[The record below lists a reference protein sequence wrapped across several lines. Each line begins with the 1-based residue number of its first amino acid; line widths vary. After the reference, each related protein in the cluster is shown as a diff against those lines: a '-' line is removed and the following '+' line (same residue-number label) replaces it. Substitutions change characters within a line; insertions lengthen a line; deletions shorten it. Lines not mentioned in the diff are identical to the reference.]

1 VFGVNLSPP
10 RRKKTSSILS
20 DFLEKQWRILEEE
33 PMLKGYLEKFE
44 KFINSIPDDRNPEPS
59 QSTKYYSFGAGLS
72 EYKRCLTGLRINIW
86 GKDGEEALLFDGLKR
101 KIFII
106 RNNQSEEFMPFS
118 SVKYCRLRYRPCI
131 IQNEKV
137 RFQIDFTIASRK
149 NSVILK
155 LSDTVSCYDEDRR
168 PYKVQMEPYVK
179 TGKAIA
185 RAGGWSLQVSG
196 SETF

>member
-1 VFGVNLSPP
+1 MYVVDLSPSG
-10 RRKKTSSILS
+10 RKKTSSILS
-20 DFLEKQWRILEEE
+20 DFLEKQWRKLEQE
-33 PMLKGYLEKFE
+33 PMFKGYLERFE
-44 KFINSIPDDRNPEPS
+44 KFITNIPDDSPPRTS
-59 QSTKYYSFGAGLS
+59 QSTEYYSFGAGLS
-72 EYKRCLTGLRINIW
+72 EYKNCLSGLKISIW
-86 GKDGEEALLFDGLKR
+86 GKDGEEALFFDYLKR

-106 RNNQSEEFMPFS
+106 RNNRAEEFLPFS

-137 RFQIDFTIASRK
+137 RFQIDFTIASRE

-185 RAGGWSLQVSG
+185 GAGGWSLQVSG